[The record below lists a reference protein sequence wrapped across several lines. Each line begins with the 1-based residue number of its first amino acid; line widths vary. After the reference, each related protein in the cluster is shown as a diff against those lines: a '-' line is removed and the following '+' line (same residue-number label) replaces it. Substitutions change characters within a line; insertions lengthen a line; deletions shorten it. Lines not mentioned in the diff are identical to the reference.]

1 VFAKFEFLAFACN
14 LLCSMYNYLPSWR
27 LWPHWAFLFEGVR
40 ILTGFTLT
48 PAAIAQGMYSL
59 GLHGVSLPAYIH
71 VGFNAVPVGA
81 IVFSLIW
88 TVLPFLYVVYFAA
101 LAKLAKNSPGTRVQQ
116 VLCLVCI
123 VHFLFLTDFV
133 DYQYGRG
140 IANPAADWCHWL
152 EVFVWR
158 IAILL
163 PIYQKLTA
171 GQWRRGN
178 GAAGVVLHY
187 AIGVWAAGFFVYELL
202 MYNVPSFLTKF
213 GFENRPLRLFGRGYS
228 EKLGWHGA
236 LLLMIFLYGFMVLA
250 MRCKRFTA
258 FPVGPRGR

>member
-1 VFAKFEFLAFACN
+1 MLAKFEFLALVCN

-27 LWPHWAFLFEGVR
+27 LFPYWAFVFEGVR
-40 ILTGFTLT
+40 VLTGLTLSA
-48 PAAIAQGMYSL
+48 AAIARGMYSL
-59 GLHGVSLPAYIH
+59 GLPGVSMPSYIH
-71 VGFNAVPVGA
+71 VGFNAIPLGA
-81 IVFSLIW
+81 VVFSLIW
-88 TVLPFLYVVYFAA
+88 TVLPFLYVVYFAM
-101 LAKLAKNSPGTRVQQ
+101 LAKLAKNSPGTRIQQ
-116 VLCLVCI
+116 VLCCICI

-140 IANPAADWCHWL
+140 IANPLADWCHWL

-163 PIYQKLTA
+163 PIYQKLTT

-178 GAAGVVLHY
+178 GAVGVVLHY
-187 AIGVWAAGFFVYELL
+187 GIAVWAAGFFIYEVL
-202 MYNVPSFLTKF
+202 MYNVPDFLNSF
-213 GFENRPLRLFGRGYS
+213 GFGFKRLTLFGRGYS

-250 MRCKRFTA
+250 MRCKRITA
-258 FPVGPRGR
+258 FPVEMRGE